1 VTVAQRIRNW
11 VDRIAAL
18 SAKQSPLRQAGAVPY
33 AIDEGHAVFLLVTS
47 RRTGRW
53 IFPKGAQTGKR
64 EPWRTAAREAY
75 EEAGVE
81 GEIETVSIGSYR
93 TVKRSVPPVVIDVD
107 MYPLRVTQQLEDWPE
122 RGERHR
128 QWASLRDAK
137 RLLSDPQ
144 LVAVAVELDRR
155 LSAGLPATI
164 QVGV

>member
-1 VTVAQRIRNW
+1 VTVAQRIRSW
-11 VDRIAAL
+11 IDCIAAL
-18 SAKQSPLRQAGAVPY
+18 PAKPSPVRQAGAVPY
-33 AIDEGHAVFLLVTS
+33 AVDDGNAVFLLITS
-47 RRTGRW
+47 RRSGRW

-81 GEIETVSIGSYR
+81 GEIGTVSIGSYR
-93 TVKRSVPPVVIDVD
+93 TLKRSIPPVLIDVD

-122 RGERHR
+122 RGERRR

-144 LVAVAVELDRR
+144 LVAFAVELDRR
-155 LSAGLPATI
+155 LRDGLPAAI
-164 QVGV
+164 HVGA